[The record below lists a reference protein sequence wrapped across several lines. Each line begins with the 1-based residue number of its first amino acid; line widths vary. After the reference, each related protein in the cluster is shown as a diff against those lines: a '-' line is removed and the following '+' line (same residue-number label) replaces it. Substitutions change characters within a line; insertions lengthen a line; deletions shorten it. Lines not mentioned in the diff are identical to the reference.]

1 MGHPVPLAYGLTEAG
16 GAIVSAGMYSS
27 DQQ

>member
-1 MGHPVPLAYGLTEAG
+1 PVPLAYGLIEAG